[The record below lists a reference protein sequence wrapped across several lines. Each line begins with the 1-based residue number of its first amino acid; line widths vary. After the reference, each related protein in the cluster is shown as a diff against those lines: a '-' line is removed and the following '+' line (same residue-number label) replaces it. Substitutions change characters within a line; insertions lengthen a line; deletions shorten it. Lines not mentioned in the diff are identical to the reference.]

1 MSQPSEHTLPAAAT
15 PPAPAALP
23 RPPRRRRTLAAW
35 HWSALSLAS
44 LLLAWWALAASELLP
59 ALFLPSPVAVL
70 GKLPALLSHGYM
82 DATLQQHLLASLQ
95 RMLLALLAA
104 VGIGVP
110 LGILIGVFPRL
121 RHWLDPII
129 EFYRPLP
136 PLAYLPL
143 IVIWFGIGEF
153 SKVLLIFLAILA
165 PVLIASSHG
174 VASVHQLR
182 RQAAL
187 SLGASRSQLLRY
199 VILPGALPDILTGIR
214 IGLGAGWSTLVAA
227 ELIAATRGL
236 GFMVQSAAQFLAT
249 DIVLLGIIVIAVV
262 AFALELGL
270 RRLQRALTPWHGQA
284 L

>member
-1 MSQPSEHTLPAAAT
+1 MSQQEHVLPVPT
-15 PPAPAALP
+15 APAARQRTWGI
-23 RPPRRRRTLAAW
+23 RPLAPW
-35 HWSALSLAS
+35 QWSSLSIGS
-44 LLLAWWALAASELLP
+44 LLLLWWALSASGLVP
-59 ALFLPSPVAVL
+59 ALFLPSPAAVL
-70 GKLPALLSHGYM
+70 TKLQSLVVQGYM
-82 DATLQQHLLASLQ
+82 EATLQQHLLASLQ

-110 LGILIGVFPRL
+110 LGILIGVFPLL

-143 IVIWFGIGEF
+143 IVIWFGIGEV

-165 PVLIASSHG
+165 PVLIATTHG
-174 VASVHQLR
+174 VASVHSIRQ
-182 RQAAL
+182 QAAL
-187 SLGASRSQLLRY
+187 SLGASRGQLLRH

-236 GFMVQSAAQFLAT
+236 GFMIQSAAQFLGT
-249 DIVLLGIIVIAVV
+249 DIVVLGIIAIALV
-262 AFALELGL
+262 AFVLELGL
-270 RRLQRALTPWHGQA
+270 RRLQRVLTPWHGKA

>member
-1 MSQPSEHTLPAAAT
+1 MSQPAEHTLPAVDAISHHRRLT
-15 PPAPAALP
+15 R
-23 RPPRRRRTLAAW
+23 RPLAAW
-35 HWSALSLAS
+35 QWSSLSLAS
-44 LLLAWWALAASELLP
+44 LLLLWWALSASELVP
-59 ALFLPSPVAVL
+59 ALFLPTPGAVL
-70 GKLPALLSHGYM
+70 GKLHTLTSQGYM

-110 LGILIGVFPRL
+110 LGILIGVFPLL
-121 RHWLDPII
+121 RHWLDPLI

-165 PVLIASSHG
+165 PVLIATSHG
-174 VASVHQLR
+174 VASVHNVRQ
-182 RQAAL
+182 QAAL
-187 SLGASRSQLLRY
+187 SLGASRGQLLRY

-236 GFMVQSAAQFLAT
+236 GFMVQSAAQFLGT
-249 DIVLLGIIVIAVV
+249 DIVVLGIIVIALV

-270 RRLQRALTPWHGQA
+270 RHLQRTLTPWHGKA